1 MSSRDWDKELDKELL
16 KMHEELYKDV
26 YNLAVEKCET
36 HSGVAVAS
44 TMIGIAM
51 RLYRT
56 ALTDTEYMNMMEF
69 IVNNAEEVE
78 PYITSEYTS
87 SSIH

>member
-1 MSSRDWDKELDKELL
+1 LENNLSSQDWD
-16 KMHEELYKDV
+16 EELVKTYEDLYNDV

-36 HSGVAVAS
+36 HSGTAVAS

-51 RLYRT
+51 RLFRT
-56 ALTDTEYMNMMEF
+56 ALSDTEYMNMMEF
-69 IVNNAEEVE
+69 IVNNAEEVK